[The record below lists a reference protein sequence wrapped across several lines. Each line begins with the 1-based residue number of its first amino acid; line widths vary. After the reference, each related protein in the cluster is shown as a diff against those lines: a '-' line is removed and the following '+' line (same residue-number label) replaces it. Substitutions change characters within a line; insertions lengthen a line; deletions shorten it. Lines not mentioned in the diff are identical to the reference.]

1 MKNNLYYAKKST
13 HPVKYTNVNYGSVE
27 SNELP
32 LIVNV
37 AGCINTP
44 ENHQNLNKTG
54 RKDYYLLYVIQGTL
68 VGTNSDGKATINAGE
83 VVVMPPKKYYCFDCY
98 AEDTVYFLC
107 VQFTGSQALE
117 KLKHYGI
124 SIFPSINKL
133 STNNQIQKRFKS
145 LFDAFSLEDEYRS
158 EELSVILERIFI
170 EIARAIKN
178 KENDKVIL
186 SRSIRYINEY
196 YTTEIRIT
204 DLAKMENMCTT
215 AYNMAFKKQFGISP
229 IKHIIS
235 LRIQLAIELLET
247 SNISIKEISMLS
259 GYDNFN
265 YFSRIFKEYTGNS
278 PSEYRKLKK

>member
-1 MKNNLYYAKKST
+1 MENNLYYAKKPTS
-13 HPVKYTNVNYGSVE
+13 PVKYTNVNYGSVE

-44 ENHQNLNKTG
+44 KSHQNLNKTG

-68 VGTNSDGKATINAGE
+68 KGLNPDGRATINAGE
-83 VVVMPPKKYYCFDCY
+83 VVVMPPKKSYCFDCY
-98 AEDTVYFLC
+98 ADDVVYFLC
-107 VQFTGSQALE
+107 VHFTGSQALE
-117 KLKHYGI
+117 KLNKYGI
-124 SIFPSINKL
+124 SVFPSVNKL
-133 STNNQIQKRFKS
+133 SSNNQIQKRFKS
-145 LFDAFSLEDEYRS
+145 LFDAFLLEDEYRS
-158 EELSVILERIFI
+158 EELSIILERIFI
-170 EIARAIKN
+170 EIARAIRN
-178 KENDKVIL
+178 KENDKIIL
-186 SRSIRYINEY
+186 SKSVRYINEH

-247 SNISIKEISMLS
+247 SNIPIKEISMLS

-265 YFSRIFKEYTGNS
+265 YFSRIFKEYTGKS
-278 PSEYRKLKK
+278 PSSYRKQKS